1 MEHALA
7 LKYSSLDNIGIPKSK
22 HCSAV
27 TCVAWRDAICNE
39 FESLLSKH
47 GSAEKLRRK
56 ILRVLKVESD
66 EKVRFS
72 KVRQTLLE
80 KDLWRDAIYFGKNG
94 LSRGSIYRVLKK
106 RAKFEDVPED
116 LRVFKEKTGFFV
128 TKNFFF
134 STQATYYGAFQAG
147 IMFVEE
153 RKENNE
159 VKTAV
164 KTAEDNAL
172 DAALDALSKAN
183 RRIKQLQRRLKRR
196 KMS

>member
-7 LKYSSLDNIGIPKSK
+7 LKFCGLDDVGIPKSK

-27 TCVAWRDAICNE
+27 TCGAWRDAICNE

-72 KVRQTLLE
+72 KARQTLLE

-134 STQATYYGAFQAG
+134 CTQATYYGAFQAG

-153 RKENNE
+153 RKEIDE
-159 VKTAV
+159 E